1 MNSVV
6 LLLTGIILFL
16 IAYLTYGRWLAK
28 HWGIDISKQTPAHTK
43 FDNVDY
49 CPADAKVLLG
59 HHFSSIA
66 GAGPIAGPIQA
77 AIFGWVPVM
86 LWIVIGSIFI
96 GGVHDFGS
104 LFASIRH
111 GGNSIGEII
120 RANIGEK
127 GKKLFNVFAW
137 VTLVLV
143 VAAFTD
149 ICASTFAYNPQ
160 TPELLTGARSGT
172 ASILFIILAMCFGFF
187 VYRRNAPIGVS
198 TILGVVLLFLCIYI
212 GYKFPILKLSKFQ
225 WQIILLIY
233 IAIASTMPVWLL
245 LQPRDYLC
253 SFLLYA
259 MLIGAFIGIIVLH
272 PTMQL
277 KATTSFTVKGKTL
290 FPFLFV
296 TVACGAVSGFH
307 SLVSSGT
314 SSKQLNSEKDAQLI
328 GYGSMLIEGIVAII
342 ALIAVGYVVK
352 AKGTPAQIF
361 ANGCATFMN
370 SFGIPLAVGKVFVT
384 LSFSAFALTSLDTA
398 TRIGR
403 YIFQEFFQGADEKQG
418 ENKSIFANMYV
429 STLITVFCALGLLLY
444 GYEKIWPIFGSAN
457 QLLAAL
463 ALLSLTAWLA
473 RRGKKTI
480 MIIIPMIFMFAVTL
494 SALFLIIKSYL
505 FGATPNYVLG
515 IMAVILF
522 ILAIVLAVEAYNT
535 LNKNKNAST
544 KLKA

>member
-49 CPADAKVLLG
+49 CPADAKILLG

-77 AIFGWVPVM
+77 SIFGWVPVM

-120 RANIGEK
+120 RVNIGEK
-127 GKKLFNVFAW
+127 GKKLFNIFAW

-172 ASILFIILAMCFGFF
+172 ASILFIFLAMGFGFF
-187 VYRRNAPIGVS
+187 VYRRNAPVGLSTVVGVA
-198 TILGVVLLFLCIYI
+198 LLFLCIYI
-212 GYKFPILKLSKFQ
+212 GYRFPVLKLSKFQ
-225 WQIILLIY
+225 WQIVLLIY
-233 IAIASTMPVWLL
+233 ITAASTMPVWLL

-259 MLIGAFIGIIVLH
+259 MLIGAFIGILVLH

-277 KATTSFTVKGKTL
+277 EATTSFTVKGQTL

-314 SSKQLNSEKDAQLI
+314 SSKQLNSEKDTQLI
-328 GYGSMLIEGIVAII
+328 GYGSMLIEGVVAII
-342 ALIAVGYVVK
+342 ALIAVGYVAK
-352 AKGTPAQIF
+352 AKGTPAEVF
-361 ANGCATFMN
+361 ANGCAAFMN
-370 SFGIPLAVGKVFVT
+370 SFGIPLAIGKVFVT

-403 YIFQEFFQGADEKQG
+403 YIFQEFFQGSNEK
-418 ENKSIFANMYV
+418 EVEKKSVFTNMYV

-463 ALLSLTAWLA
+463 ALLSLTAWLS

-505 FGATPNYVLG
+505 FGAKPNYILG
-515 IMAVILF
+515 VMAVILLV
-522 ILAIVLAVEAYNT
+522 LAVILAVEAYNT
-535 LNKNKNAST
+535 LNKNK
-544 KLKA
+544 KANTNLGA